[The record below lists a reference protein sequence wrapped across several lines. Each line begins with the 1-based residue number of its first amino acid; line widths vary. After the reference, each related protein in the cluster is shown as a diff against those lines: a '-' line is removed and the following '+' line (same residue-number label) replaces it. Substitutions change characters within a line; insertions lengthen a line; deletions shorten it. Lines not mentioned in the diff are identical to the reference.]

1 MIKSKQKA
9 ADDSFAPVPFDPASF
24 IKQRGAKDSAFK
36 LAYSALHDEFSTLDA
51 LLRARKAAGLTQAQ
65 VATRM
70 GINPASLARIESS
83 LGSHKHSP
91 SLATLRKYAQA
102 CGMQLTIS
110 LR

>member
-1 MIKSKQKA
+1 MRGKVFA
-9 ADDSFAPVPFDPASF
+9 YDDARQCVVAGTVNAKGVLDDPAL
-24 IKQRGAKDSAFK
+24 Q
-36 LAYSALHDEFSTLDA
+36 DEFSTLDA

-65 VATRM
+65 VAMRM

>member
-9 ADDSFAPVPFDPASF
+9 GVDSFAPVAFDPAAY
-24 IKQRGAKDSAFK
+24 IKTRSAKDAAFK
-36 LAYSALHDEFSTLDA
+36 SAYAALHDEFSTLDA

-83 LGSHKHSP
+83 LGSHRHSP

-102 CGMQLTIS
+102 CGMQLTIN
-110 LR
+110 LG